1 MRISGMLKVTAISA
15 ALVASMSLPA
25 AAIETTWADVRE
37 GSGGDARVETSILT
51 AAREA
56 PGTFELSPLTSY
68 ASERES
74 APDSEPSYS
83 TLVYVREAPALGDTL
98 VETSILTA
106 AREAPGSFELSPLT
120 SYASER
126 EFSAT
131 DSEPSYSTLAYVREA
146 PALGDPSTSAWA
158 SVREAVDPSAAVAVS
173 PVQESAS
180 DTGDEIIVGSALAA
194 AFLLGAGLGI
204 VISRRR
210 MPSLA

>member
-37 GSGGDARVETSILT
+37 GSGGDARVETSLFT

-56 PGTFELSPLTSY
+56 PGT
-68 ASERES
+68 
-74 APDSEPSYS
+74 
-83 TLVYVREAPALGDTL
+83 
-98 VETSILTA
+98 
-106 AREAPGSFELSPLT
+106 FELSPLT

-131 DSEPSYSTLAYVREA
+131 DSEPSYSTLAYLREA

-158 SVREAVDPSAAVAVS
+158 SVREAVDPTAAVAVS
-173 PVQESAS
+173 SMQESPS

-210 MPSLA
+210 MPSVA

>member
-37 GSGGDARVETSILT
+37 GSGDTRVETSLLT

-68 ASERES
+68 AS
-74 APDSEPSYS
+74 D
-83 TLVYVREAPALGDTL
+83 
-98 VETSILTA
+98 
-106 AREAPGSFELSPLT
+106 
-120 SYASER
+120 R

-146 PALGDPSTSAWA
+146 PGLGDPSTSAWA
-158 SVREAVDPSAAVAVS
+158 SMREAVGASAAAAVS
-173 PVQESAS
+173 PVQESPS
-180 DTGDEIIVGSALAA
+180 DTGGEIIVGSALAA

-210 MPSLA
+210 MPSVA